1 METHV
6 LGFPRIGVNRELKK
20 AQEAYWRGALSR
32 EELAAVCD
40 ELKQRHWRIQL
51 QAGLSFVATGD
62 FSLYD
67 HILDTTAMLGAVPE
81 RFGWDTASPVDVDLY
96 FRMARGDAARNIP
109 PMEMTK
115 WFDAN
120 YHYLVPEWTPNLP
133 LKLSSLS
140 VLDDTRRA
148 RALGFRPKPVLT
160 GPITYL
166 CLAKEYDHAR
176 RWDRLDEVA
185 AIYAG
190 MISRL
195 AADCDWIQL
204 DEPILCTD
212 LDDETR
218 RAFASAYTTLA
229 QSTREARLLLTTYF
243 GVLDDNLD
251 LALQSG
257 CAGLH
262 IDLVRGKDQ
271 FRPVL
276 DALPETM
283 TLSAGIVNGRNI
295 WKTDLAQALDLLRA
309 AADRLGAERLMVA
322 SSCSLLHSPVDLD
335 GETALD
341 PELRDWM
348 AFATQKCQEIGILGA
363 ALRGEDRAADMAA
376 NAASIQR
383 RRTSAR
389 VHSQTVCSRCA
400 EITPE
405 MYRRANPYP
414 IRKQA
419 QAWLALPPF
428 PTTTIGSFPQ
438 TPEIRNARLQYRRG
452 ELSEQGYADFLKG
465 TIQDVIR
472 QQEELGLDVLVHGE
486 SERNDMVEYFGQ
498 QLDGFCFSQNG
509 WVQSYGSRCV
519 KPPIIFGDV
528 SRPRPMTVDWIK
540 YAQSLTTKP
549 MKGMLTGP
557 VTILCWSF
565 VRDDLERSE
574 VCKQLALT
582 IHDEVA
588 DLERAGIRIIQID
601 EAALREGLPIRK
613 RDAAGYL
620 RWAVDAFRLATACVG
635 DGTQIHTHMCY
646 SEFNTIIQWI
656 AEMDA
661 DVISIESSRSK
672 MDLLEAFKTFQY
684 PNEIGPGVYDIH
696 SPRVPTV
703 DEMLAL
709 LKRALDYVPPERL
722 WVNPDCGLKTRA
734 WPETLASLRNMVAAA
749 RQLRQPLARVLVGQQ
764 ASLM

>member
-20 AQEAYWRGALSR
+20 AQEGYWRGALSR
-32 EELAAVCD
+32 AELAAHCD
-40 ELKQRHWRIQL
+40 DLKQRHWRIQ
-51 QAGLSFVATGD
+51 QEAGLSFVATGD

-67 HILDTTAMLGAVPE
+67 HILDTTAMLGAVPD
-81 RFGWDTASPVDVDLY
+81 RFAWNAATPVDVDLY

-120 YHYLVPEWTPNLP
+120 YHYLVPEWTPSLP
-133 LKLSSLS
+133 LKLSSLA
-140 VLDDTRRA
+140 VVDDTQRA
-148 RALGFRPKPVLT
+148 QALGYRPKPVLT

-166 CLAKEYDHAR
+166 CLAKEFDHAR
-176 RWDRLDEVA
+176 RWDRLEEVVA
-185 AIYAG
+185 VYAEV
-190 MISRL
+190 INRL
-195 AADCDWIQL
+195 GACCDWIQI

-212 LDDETR
+212 LADDAR
-218 RAFASAYTTLA
+218 QAFAAAYATMARTGN
-229 QSTREARLLLTTYF
+229 ARLLLATYF
-243 GVLDDNLD
+243 GALDDNLD
-251 LALQSG
+251 LALGAG

-262 IDLVRGKDQ
+262 IDLVRGKAQLD
-271 FRPVL
+271 RVL
-276 DALPETM
+276 DALPGSM
-283 TLSAGIVNGRNI
+283 VLSAGLVNGRNI
-295 WKTDLAQALDLLRA
+295 WKTDLAQAASTVRK
-309 AADRLGAERLMVA
+309 AADTIGLDRLMVA

-335 GETALD
+335 KETELD

-348 AFATQKCQEIGILGA
+348 AFATQKCREIGVLGA
-363 ALRGEDRAADMAA
+363 TVCGKDCAAELAA
-376 NAASIQR
+376 NAASIES

-389 VHSQTVCSRCA
+389 VHSEAVCTRCA

-405 MYRRANPYP
+405 MYRRANPYAV
-414 IRKQA
+414 RKQA
-419 QAWLALPPF
+419 QAWLSLPPF

-452 ELSEQGYADFLKG
+452 ELSEQGYEDFLKD
-465 TIQDVIR
+465 TIKDVVQR
-472 QQEELGLDVLVHGE
+472 QEDLGLDVLVHGE

-528 SRPRPMTVDWIK
+528 SRPKPMTVDWIQ
-540 YAQSLTTKP
+540 YAQSLTNKP

-582 IHDEVA
+582 IRDEVA
-588 DLERAGIRIIQID
+588 DLEQAGIRIIQID

-646 SEFNTIIQWI
+646 SEFNAIIEWI

-672 MDLLEAFKTFQY
+672 MDLLESFKTFQY

-696 SPRVPTV
+696 SPRVPTTG
-703 DEMLAL
+703 EMLAL
-709 LKRALDYVPPERL
+709 LQRALDYVPKERL

-734 WPETLASLRNMVAAA
+734 WPETIASLQNMVAAA
-749 RQLRQPLARVLVGQQ
+749 KQLREQ
-764 ASLM
+764 AT